1 VAVPGNHDRA
11 IAKGKHPRDLPW
23 ILMTECQTVKVAGRT
38 IFGMPW
44 VLDGNENGFGASDD
58 FIYGE
63 MEEKLQLG
71 TDIVLSHNPPLGVLD
86 KSAIHA
92 GSFALRYWIWER
104 KPKLS
109 LFGHCHE
116 SRGHKKVGGTYFVN
130 VSLGAG
136 CDRTGR
142 PIQAPHP
149 PWGLSDNS
157 WLMCEKK
164 LGNRVLL
171 QMATGDHLQLL
182 DVTAKH
188 HEAYAARHG
197 MKYVALRETPTPHL
211 PASWG
216 KLQAVLDQFESGA
229 DTVVWMDADAVIA
242 DTSRDISQACDS
254 GIGMAWYSK
263 PFEHYQAGV
272 IVFHKSDLVISTIR
286 DVLETSKYDKND

>member
-1 VAVPGNHDRA
+1 
-11 IAKGKHPRDLPW
+11 
-23 ILMTECQTVKVAGRT
+23 
-38 IFGMPW
+38 
-44 VLDGNENGFGASDD
+44 
-58 FIYGE
+58 
-63 MEEKLQLG
+63 
-71 TDIVLSHNPPLGVLD
+71 
-86 KSAIHA
+86 
-92 GSFALRYWIWER
+92 
-104 KPKLS
+104 
-109 LFGHCHE
+109 
-116 SRGHKKVGGTYFVN
+116 
-130 VSLGAG
+130 
-136 CDRTGR
+136 
-142 PIQAPHP
+142 
-149 PWGLSDNS
+149 
-157 WLMCEKK
+157 
-164 LGNRVLL
+164 
-171 QMATGDHLQLL
+171 MATGDHLQLL

-286 DVLETSKYDKND
+286 DVLETSKYDVNDFPGRKFGVWEQDGLNELGMHRGVIKQIGVEWNYVPIYTECSSPIVMAAHGYAMNERLAMMRKFAR